1 MASPV
6 LSSGKSGNSLD
17 SSELDNEHTT
27 ESGIGRLTPLK
38 GLLRVG
44 SKKFHRGLLSDA
56 ATEDPDLLE
65 VLSLCDDNNE
75 GNELDLM
82 LDMEQYENQSKRLM
96 DVSFGT
102 DSSSSKISTDHDEDS
117 GVVVLRA
124 KDRFGFGGS
133 TDRSAFSLP
142 HGSGYRTIHKF
153 SVSPKDSNN
162 NNNSIKEDCQQ
173 CSQTLPF
180 QKRTKSVAKELDTP
194 KRSDSVKSR
203 PFGLPIQDSYQNITD
218 LPSPSSASLHS
229 GRTNHKYDSNF
240 LQDMSSKSS
249 SAPLLMK
256 KDKVRD
262 NFIEQK
268 TVSLAKTQTICST
281 KCKTNINCWSA
292 LSLHLNYGLSHQD
305 NGVLDVHLGSG
316 NRKWFNLCGFAD
328 LLSPIHFPINSS

>member
-1 MASPV
+1 MKITSEYLLTGHCLSISKNNRCNSRVHYCRSTSSSACDAVASPI

-27 ESGIGRLTPLK
+27 ESGIGRLTPLLGK
-38 GLLRVG
+38 GMLRAC
-44 SKKFHRGLLSDA
+44 SRKSHRGLLSDA
-56 ATEDPDLLE
+56 ANEDPDLLE

-82 LDMEQYENQSKRLM
+82 LDMEQYENQSKGGRLM

-102 DSSSSKISTDHDEDS
+102 DSSSSKLSTDHDEDS
-117 GVVVLRA
+117 GVVVLRS
-124 KDRFGFGGS
+124 KDRFGYGS
-133 TDRSAFSLP
+133 YSDRSAFSLP

-153 SVSPKDSNN
+153 SASPKDSNN

-180 QKRTKSVAKELDTP
+180 QKRSKSATKELDTP
-194 KRSDSVKSR
+194 KRSEAGQCR
-203 PFGLPIQDSYQNITD
+203 PFCLPIQDSYQNMTD

-229 GRTNHKYDSNF
+229 GRMHHKYDSNF

-256 KDKVRD
+256 EKARD
-262 NFIEQK
+262 HFVDQK
-268 TVSLAKTQTICST
+268 TVS
-281 KCKTNINCWSA
+281 
-292 LSLHLNYGLSHQD
+292 G
-305 NGVLDVHLGSG
+305 G
-316 NRKWFNLCGFAD
+316 
-328 LLSPIHFPINSS
+328 